1 MSLMGWLELEFLSDV
16 EEVRQC
22 MWSRS
27 VAAVWSLQCFGFL
40 RWILFRLPSSHWIA
54 VKGGGHEWGKWAA
67 YMIQGFHE
75 KFAPSFSSDL
85 LSHATDIHLFL
96 CISLV
101 STWSSCCYV
110 CCAFGEEKM
119 CWVVSENPIFCFS
132 HHFLVWVMTL
142 FFLFFFNMP
151 MYFL

>member
-16 EEVRQC
+16 EEVRQY

-27 VAAVWSLQCFGFL
+27 IAAVWSLQCFGFL
-40 RWILFRLPSSHWIA
+40 RWILFRLPSSHWSS

-67 YMIQGFHE
+67 CMIQGFCE
-75 KFAPSFSSDL
+75 KICSFFFLWLFKSCNWY
-85 LSHATDIHLFL
+85 HLFL

-101 STWSSCCYV
+101 SIWSSCSYV

-119 CWVVSENPIFCFS
+119 CWVVCENPIFCFS
-132 HHFLVWVMTL
+132 HRFPVWVMTL